1 MFWKRTSQLFT
12 GYLFEWLIS
21 HLGNN
26 VGTDGMAFSVL
37 IKKHLMNLVAI
48 LVILILIPWLKL
60 YLPGFYKVTI
70 LSSITG
76 APTPGLILAP
86 DLLGNDRSFICSSL
100 VVQDLPVI
108 QERDQVPS
116 LGWIRKLPWR
126 RKWQPIP
133 VFLSGEFHVE
143 EPGRLQSMG
152 LQRVG
157 HSWAG

>member
-1 MFWKRTSQLFT
+1 M
-12 GYLFEWLIS
+12 
-21 HLGNN
+21 GNN
-26 VGTDGMAFSVL
+26 VGTDGMVFSVL

-126 RKWQPIP
+126 RK
-133 VFLSGEFHVE
+133 
-143 EPGRLQSMG
+143 
-152 LQRVG
+152 
-157 HSWAG
+157 